1 MDKDNPTQVGRA
13 LEQPLIP
20 AYRRPVLRAYVRDLA
35 GAPAR
40 SCASASRIW
49 RRTLKNVFLP
59 DNARFAI
66 VPDEGG
72 TAFVPFAGD
81 LRDILCVH
89 EDRVVGNDNTVRYR
103 NRVLQIPQDRHRH
116 HYVKARVR
124 VHEYP
129 DGGLAIFHGP
139 RCLAKYDANGKP
151 TGEHNTIA
159 A

>member
-1 MDKDNPTQVGRA
+1 M
-13 LEQPLIP
+13 
-20 AYRRPVLRAYVRDLA
+20 
-35 GAPAR
+35 
-40 SCASASRIW
+40 
-49 RRTLKNVFLP
+49 
-59 DNARFAI
+59 
-66 VPDEGG
+66 
-72 TAFVPFAGD
+72 PFAGD